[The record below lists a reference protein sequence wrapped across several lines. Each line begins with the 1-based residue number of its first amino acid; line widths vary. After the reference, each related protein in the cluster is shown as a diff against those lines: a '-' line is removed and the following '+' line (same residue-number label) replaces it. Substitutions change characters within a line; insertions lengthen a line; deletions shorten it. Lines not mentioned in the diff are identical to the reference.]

1 MKASKKIITL
11 TAAILAVSSLTIS
24 ACAPGFKADVLDA
37 NNPVAPEQIDS
48 KNIND
53 KKNEN
58 PKPSSDKNDDS
69 SNSQNIKMD
78 GAEDTSASSIDQ
90 NLLSNTQTF
99 TVSEQNSTNA
109 TDTPPPNPDTS
120 SPAESKDDQTT
131 SAAATA
137 AAAVAATT
145 PPQNINQNP
154 KSTAII
160 VNDANKDAKT
170 FQIISVHTEIPKS
183 LNTKADANVDDKV
196 NKKTTPENF
205 EKGWWDSVTG
215 LFNSWTD
222 DSNSDVKLEPI
233 FNLVSNFKL
242 GNDLIFITTQ
252 HKWFKTEDKKDNPD
266 SQFYEKTFENLG
278 IKINFQVFVQHNW
291 KAIKLTDFPEKIYYA
306 LKVKKLSD
314 NSTTQAIIAVYKV
327 KSPMKTVT
335 LNINSDQLVKN
346 LTKNDKGSETVNL
359 ANWTF
364 ANMMWHAKNLK

>member
-1 MKASKKIITL
+1 MKASKKVITL
-11 TAAILAVSSLTIS
+11 TVAILAVSSLTIS

-78 GAEDTSASSIDQ
+78 GTEDTSASSIDQ
-90 NLLSNTQTF
+90 NLLSNTQTI
-99 TVSEQNSTNA
+99 TVSEQNSTNE
-109 TDTPPPNPDTS
+109 TNTPPPNPETS

-137 AAAVAATT
+137 AAAAAATT

-160 VNDANKDAKT
+160 VNDANKDVKS

-252 HKWFKTEDKKDNPD
+252 HKWFKTEDKKENPN

>member
-37 NNPVAPEQIDS
+37 NNPVAPEKIDS

-137 AAAVAATT
+137 AAAAAATT
-145 PPQNINQNP
+145 TPQNLNQNAE
-154 KSTAII
+154 STAII

-252 HKWFKTEDKKDNPD
+252 HKWFKTEDKKDNPN